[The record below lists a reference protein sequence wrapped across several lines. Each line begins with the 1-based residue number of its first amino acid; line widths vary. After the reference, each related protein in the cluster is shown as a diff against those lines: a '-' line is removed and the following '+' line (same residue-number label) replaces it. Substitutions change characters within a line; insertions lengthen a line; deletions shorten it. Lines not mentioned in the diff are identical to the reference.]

1 MLTAVIATFVIGYIV
16 IVFEHPL
23 HLDKTVPA
31 LLMGAICWALISMGF
46 NFGMLDIVN
55 GHEHLFT
62 MSHDVM
68 DALQAIVASGGSD
81 EQLVQA
87 FSQSVSN
94 MPDLSAEVQTEYVH
108 RFEETL
114 HHMHEAGATITGESI
129 GEAFHHTNEEGF
141 GSNLIHHLGKT
152 AEILIFLIGA
162 MTIVEIVDLH
172 RGFDILKGWIKTRS
186 RKKLLWIVGV
196 LGFILSAIIDNL
208 TATIVL
214 VTLLRKLVP
223 DREQRIWYVA
233 LIVIAAN
240 AGGAWSPIGDVTT
253 TMLWIGKRVTTA
265 GLMEF
270 LVLPSLV
277 CFVVPFAIA
286 SFMKPFQGQIITP
299 ELESDEGVSE
309 TNERLLSS
317 KTMLFLGLGM
327 IVFVPIFKT
336 VTHLPPYIGMMLS
349 LGVVWL
355 VSEYIHPEEDFT
367 DERKAAYSAHKA
379 LSRIE
384 MSSILFFLGILM
396 AVAALETIAVGNVGS
411 LRYVADQLRAVIP
424 NQDIVIVVLGFLSA
438 IIDNVPLVAA
448 SMGMYDLANFPE
460 DNRLWHFIA
469 YSAGTGGSMLI
480 IGSAAG
486 VAAMGMERIDFIWY
500 LKKIGWL
507 AFLGFAA
514 GAVVFLVIE
523 NLFNIG

>member
-1 MLTAVIATFVIGYIV
+1 MLSAVIACFVIGYVV

-23 HLDKTVPA
+23 RLDKTVPA
-31 LLMGAICWALISMGF
+31 LLMGSICWALLSLGF
-46 NFGMLDIVN
+46 NSGALDVVD
-55 GHEHLFT
+55 GHEHLY
-62 MSHDVM
+62 SLADH
-68 DALQAIVASGGSD
+68 GGD
-81 EQLVQA
+81 HA
-87 FSQSVSN
+87 
-94 MPDLSAEVQTEYVH
+94 MTHAE
-108 RFEETL
+108 
-114 HHMHEAGATITGESI
+114 A
-129 GEAFHHTNEEGF
+129 EEGF
-141 GSNLIHHLGKT
+141 MAALLHHLGKT

-172 RGFDILKGWIKTRS
+172 RGFDILKGWVRTRNK
-186 RKKLLWIVGV
+186 KKLLWIVGV

-223 DREQRIWYVA
+223 DREQRIWYIA

-253 TMLWIGKRVTTA
+253 TMLWIGKRVSTG
-265 GLMEF
+265 GLMEY
-270 LVLPSLV
+270 LILPSIV
-277 CFVVPFAIA
+277 CFAVPFFIA
-286 SFMKPFQGQIITP
+286 SFLKPFQGEI
-299 ELESDEGVSE
+299 LSDEPHVTKEELKS
-309 TNERLLSS
+309 ERLLSS

-336 VTHLPPYIGMMLS
+336 ITHLPPYIGMMLS

-367 DERKAAYSAHKA
+367 EERKETYSAHKA

-396 AVAALETIAVGNVGS
+396 AVASLETVAVGEVG
-411 LRYVADQLRAVIP
+411 ALRAVAESLQSVIP
-424 NQDIVIVVLGFLSA
+424 DQNVVVFILGFLSA

-448 SMGMYDLANFPE
+448 SMGMYDLNQYAM
-460 DNRLWHFIA
+460 DDTLWHFIA

-500 LKKIGWL
+500 FKKIAWL
-507 AFLGFAA
+507 AFIGFAA
-514 GAVVFLVIE
+514 GAAVFIAIE
-523 NLFNIG
+523 TIF